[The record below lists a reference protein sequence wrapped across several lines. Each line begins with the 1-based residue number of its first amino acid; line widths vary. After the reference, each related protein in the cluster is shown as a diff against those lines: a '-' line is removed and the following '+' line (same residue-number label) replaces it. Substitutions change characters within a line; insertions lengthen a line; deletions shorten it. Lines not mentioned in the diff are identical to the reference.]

1 MEQTTLYAIGAV
13 VVFVIGAFLLIR
25 SKNKKTGPGYID
37 PNRDRDRGPQR

>member
-13 VVFVIGAFLLIR
+13 VIFVVGAFLLLR
-25 SKNKKTGPGYID
+25 SKIKKTGPGYID